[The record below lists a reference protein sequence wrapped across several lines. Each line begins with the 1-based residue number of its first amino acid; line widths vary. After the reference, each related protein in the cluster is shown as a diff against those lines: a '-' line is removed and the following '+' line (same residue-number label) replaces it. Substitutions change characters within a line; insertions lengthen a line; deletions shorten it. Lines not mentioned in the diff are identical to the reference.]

1 MYSPEKWFV
10 TQPAQPM
17 QTMASS
23 SRRLSGCKF
32 ESARSTAKAGTRR
45 NRYQSFESGRAYHP
59 SVGARLHLIL
69 PLLMAVSESDKVP
82 LSKEKLR
89 KSTVSA

>member
-23 SRRLSGCKF
+23 SRRLRGCRF
-32 ESARSTAKAGTRR
+32 ESARRTAKAGTRR

-59 SVGARLHLIL
+59 SVDARLHLIL